1 MGASIMASYIGV
13 NPPQQTG
20 IVNRFQFTATANQT
34 VFTGADANGVT
45 LFYISSNPTLVFLNG
60 VQLVVNTDY
69 TQTDNDT
76 ITLASGATVNDE
88 VEIMGFGS
96 FDLNNAATT
105 RSQLGLGTAATK
117 DVGTGANNVVQLNG
131 SSALPAVDGSNLTGI
146 NTDVVDDTTPQLG
159 GNLDT
164 NDKNIITVSNRDINL
179 YPNGTGAV
187 EVGGNTNPGTLI
199 LNCEANSHGI
209 KLQSPPHSA
218 SQSYTLKFPTGNV
231 TADRFLKVAS
241 ITGSGAT
248 AVGQLSFAE
257 VSAGISWQAVKTANF
272 TAVAQE
278 GYAVNTTSGTVA
290 VTLPSSPSVGDN
302 VAIVDYAGTFNTNNC
317 SILPNGNK
325 IEGSTNA
332 QGLSTNRVA
341 INLTYID
348 STQGWL
354 ITSEGSSTPI
364 TGPVITWN
372 TASGTLGTIT
382 DAQRSGGFSLSSAGA
397 SASIGTPTFSV
408 TSGSLPGGLSI
419 VSSTGAITGTVTN
432 PVSTSTTS
440 NFTVTASISNFG
452 FTETR
457 NFSITVQA
465 PIITFATAAGTL
477 GTVADGSRSNG
488 NYTLSPVTATTTSG
502 SLTYAV
508 TTGSLPASV
517 SLNSST
523 GAITGNFDAVGSNTT
538 TQFTITATETSSSVT
553 AARQFSITVQAPIV
567 VDFLVIA
574 GGAAGGTGGTGGSA
588 SVGGAGGG
596 GAGGYRNSYNNE
608 TSGGGGSSES
618 SLTLIAGTQYTITV
632 GGGGSGSGSIDQRGN
647 SGNNSV
653 FSSITSTGGGGGGSG
668 NDGTGNSGGLSGGSG
683 GGGGETAGGGSGT
696 SGQGFS
702 GSSGAGNNNGG
713 GGAGGAGSSGGAG
726 SGNNGGN
733 GGNGVASSINGSSVT
748 RAGGGGGG
756 ANTTATP
763 GSGGSGGGGAGGTTA
778 GHGTDNTGSGGGG
791 ASDRPNRVS
800 GNGGSGLVILRL
812 PTAVYS
818 GTTTGSP
825 SVSTSGSDTIL
836 TYTGSGSY
844 TA

>member
-1 MGASIMASYIGV
+1 MASYIGV

-20 IVNRFQFTATANQT
+20 IVNRFQFTATASQT
-34 VFTGADANGVT
+34 VFSGVDNNGST

-76 ITLASGATVNDE
+76 ITLASGATLNDE

-105 RSQLGLGTAATK
+105 RSQLGLGTAAVEN
-117 DVGTGANNVVQLNG
+117 VGTSASNVVQLNG
-131 SSALPAVDGSNLTGI
+131 SAALPAVDGSNLTGI

-209 KLQSPPHSA
+209 KLQSPPHS
-218 SQSYTLKFPTGNV
+218 SGQSYTLKFPTGNV
-231 TADRFLKVAS
+231 TADRFLKVDS

-248 AVGQLSFAE
+248 AVGQLSFGE
-257 VSAGISWQAVKTANF
+257 VTSGISWQAVKTANF

-325 IEGSTNA
+325 IEGSTDG

-364 TGPVITWN
+364 VGPTITWN

-382 DAQRSGGFSLSSAGA
+382 DAQRSGGYSLSSAGA

-408 TSGSLPGGLSI
+408 TSGSLPTGLSI
-419 VSSTGAITGTVTN
+419 TSSTGAITGTVTN

-457 NFSITVQA
+457 DFSITVQ
-465 PIITFATAAGTL
+465 PPVITFDTAAGTI
-477 GTVADGSRSNG
+477 GTVADGARSNG

-502 SLTYAV
+502 ALTYAV
-508 TTGSLPASV
+508 TTGSLPGSV

-538 TQFTITATETSSSVT
+538 TQFTITATETTSSVT

-574 GGAAGGTGGTGGSA
+574 GGASGGTGGTGGSA

-596 GAGGYRNSYNNE
+596 GAGGYRNSFNNE

-618 SLTLIAGTQYTITV
+618 SLTLTSGTQYTITV
-632 GGGGSGSGSIDQRGN
+632 GGGGSGSGSIDQQGN
-647 SGNNSV
+647 SGSNSV
-653 FSSITSTGGGGGGSG
+653 FSSITSNGGGAGGSG
-668 NDGTGNSGGLSGGSG
+668 NDGGSGSSSGLSGGSG
-683 GGGGETAGGGSGT
+683 GGSGETGSAGSGT
-696 SGQGFS
+696 SGQGTS
-702 GSSGAGNNNGG
+702 GGSGGGNNNGG
-713 GGAGGAGSSGGAG
+713 GGGGGASSSGSGG

-733 GGNGVASSINGSSVT
+733 GGNGVASSINGSSTT

-778 GHGTDNTGSGGGG
+778 GHGTTNTGSGGGG
-791 ASDRPNRVS
+791 ASDRPSRVS